1 MLKINLKN
9 NPNLLKDVENSI
21 IISVESD
28 IISSIDYNHSEV
40 KQFSNQAAINYF
52 TEDNDK
58 YFNNY
63 GNIIRYFSVFKTING
78 AWKYVSDPS
87 DEEHFANA
95 SESLNSMA
103 GDCEDYSIM
112 MAACIKAVGGK
123 TRIVWVKEHAFPI
136 VLVASDKYEYN
147 LKVKPLLNLLFTDI
161 YEEDFGVVQ
170 NEEGIWLNFDYTK
183 SYPGGPFLN
192 KEVIKLIKI

>member
-1 MLKINLKN
+1 
-9 NPNLLKDVENSI
+9 
-21 IISVESD
+21 
-28 IISSIDYNHSEV
+28 
-40 KQFSNQAAINYF
+40 
-52 TEDNDK
+52 
-58 YFNNY
+58 
-63 GNIIRYFSVFKTING
+63 
-78 AWKYVSDPS
+78 
-87 DEEHFANA
+87 
-95 SESLNSMA
+95 MA

-123 TRIVWVKEHAFPI
+123 TRIVWGKEHAFPI
-136 VLVASDKYEYN
+136 LLVASDKHEYN

-170 NEEGIWLNFDYTK
+170 NEERIWLNFDYTK